1 MISFPF
7 FKSHL
12 LYLLLFLFLTG
23 TFVYAQNEPSTLG
36 DGSAVIKRYQT
47 SDNAIDR
54 RYALNDLKA
63 LSGHATPRWASDLLK
78 TALNDND
85 PIVVEEAIFQIGNL
99 RMADFSPELTA
110 MYNNAEKRF
119 LGYSI
124 RLQYAI
130 ISTLGK
136 IGGTSSK
143 EFIAQLLR
151 TDNGSDYGEFILMA
165 IKDLNTKELVSDV
178 AAYAVKMKKIVEK
191 AKAKNLDPLLYSRKL
206 WYIQVASE
214 VQDALLLKGGN

>member
-1 MISFPF
+1 M
-7 FKSHL
+7 
-12 LYLLLFLFLTG
+12 T
-23 TFVYAQNEPSTLG
+23 
-36 DGSAVIKRYQT
+36 
-47 SDNAIDR
+47 
-54 RYALNDLKA
+54 
-63 LSGHATPRWASDLLK
+63 
-78 TALNDND
+78 
-85 PIVVEEAIFQIGNL
+85 
-99 RMADFSPELTA
+99 DFSPELIA

-124 RLQYAI
+124 RVHYAI

-136 IGGTSSK
+136 IGGAGSK
-143 EFIAQLLR
+143 GFIAQLLR